1 MDMAITSTLKEL
13 AEIAAEQ
20 ATARARHIRATEAT
34 STARWYVA
42 HNGSGRDLR
51 AKETLQRA
59 RFEVYYPAAAEMKLV
74 PRNQLSQKQRRSM
87 IPVYKRVL
95 KPFFPRYF
103 FVRFDFARRDW
114 HEVFALAGLNG
125 IIYADDATH
134 PLPAP
139 IEDSV
144 IARIKAGEVDGAIP
158 AAMIARRF
166 AYEIGEEVRISDGP
180 FAGFN
185 AVVSDI
191 PNLPI
196 DALDE
201 SARLKLLV
209 ALFGRK
215 SVVEM
220 PLASIEKL

>member
-1 MDMAITSTLKEL
+1 MDMAITSTAKEL

-34 STARWYVA
+34 SAARWYVA
-42 HNGSGRDLR
+42 HNGSGQDGR
-51 AKETLQRA
+51 AKETLLRA
-59 RFEVYYPAAAEMKLV
+59 RFDVYYPAQAMMKLV
-74 PRNQLSQKQRRSM
+74 PRNQLSQKQRRTM

-103 FVRFDFARRDW
+103 FVRFDLARPDW
-114 HEVFALAGLNG
+114 HDVFALAGLNG
-125 IIYADDATH
+125 IIYTDDATH

-139 IEDSV
+139 IDDSV
-144 IARIKAGEVDGAIP
+144 IARIRAGEVDGAIP
-158 AAMIARRF
+158 AATVASKF
-166 AYEIGEEVRISDGP
+166 VYEIGEEVRISLGP
-180 FAGFN
+180 LAGFN
-185 AVVSDI
+185 AIVSDI
-191 PNLPI
+191 PSSPI
-196 DALDE
+196 ESLDE

-220 PLASIEKL
+220 PLANIEKL

>member
-1 MDMAITSTLKEL
+1 MDMAISSAAKEL
-13 AEIAAEQ
+13 ADIAAEQ
-20 ATARARHIRATEAT
+20 ATERAQRVRASQST
-34 STARWYVA
+34 SAARWYVA
-42 HNGSGRDLR
+42 HNGSGHDVR

-59 RFEVYYPAAAEMKLV
+59 KFEVYYPAEGVMKLM
-74 PRNQLSQKQRRSM
+74 PRKKLSQKQRRSM
-87 IPVYKRVL
+87 IPIYKRVL

-103 FVRFDFARRDW
+103 FVRFDFARSDW

-125 IIYADDATH
+125 IIYTDDATH

-139 IEDSV
+139 ISDGV

-158 AAMIARRF
+158 AVTMAKKF
-166 AYEIGEEVRISDGP
+166 AYEIGEEVRISVGP

-185 AVVSDI
+185 AIVDNI
-191 PNLPI
+191 PDMPI
-196 DALDE
+196 EALDD

-209 ALFGRK
+209 ALFGRD

-220 PLASIEKL
+220 PLADIEKL